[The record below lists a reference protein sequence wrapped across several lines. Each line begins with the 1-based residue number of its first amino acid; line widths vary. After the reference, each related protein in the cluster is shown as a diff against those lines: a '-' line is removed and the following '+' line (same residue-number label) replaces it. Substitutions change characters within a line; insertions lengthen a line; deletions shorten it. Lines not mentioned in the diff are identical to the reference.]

1 MTVHPIAP
9 RRPTLPPL
17 SDSIGTLTTEQSN
30 RLRQTYPGLP
40 SVKNCITCRG
50 NRQFRWYAPLGQR
63 DPECVEQYDCP
74 CEDQYV
80 LHRRF
85 LHAGIHENF
94 QRLGWADFEHIPAEA
109 VDMAMEYLDN
119 AEAFVAAG
127 FGLVIHGDKG
137 NGKTLLSNLIL
148 KELVAAGFDCYANTF
163 AAMIDAFADGWR
175 DKEDRK
181 WFSSRIRNADVLL
194 IDDLFRERNKG
205 VGTVGEN
212 ALEETLRHR
221 VARSK
226 PTIIT
231 MNPDPAEIE
240 KGYGSHTVS
249 LLAERARVYAFH
261 GPDRRAEMNERF
273 RAEVLAGLTRPIVVN

>member
-1 MTVHPIAP
+1 MT
-9 RRPTLPPL
+9 RPSLPGVPAK
-17 SDSIGTLTTEQSN
+17 IGTLTTEQSH
-30 RLRQTYPGLP
+30 RLTATYPGLP

-50 NRQFRWYAPLGQR
+50 ARTFRWYAPLSTR
-63 DPECVEQYDCP
+63 DPNLVGTYSCP

-94 QRLGWADFEHIPAEA
+94 QRLGWADFEHIPDSAIT
-109 VDMAMEYLDN
+109 MAMEYLDH
-119 AEAFVAAG
+119 AEAFVSAG
-127 FGLVIHGDKG
+127 FGMVIHGDRG

-148 KELVAAGFDCYANTF
+148 KELVAKGFDCYANTF
-163 AAMIDAFADGWR
+163 ATMIDAFADGWR
-175 DKEDRK
+175 DKDDRK
-181 WFSSRIRNADVLL
+181 WFSSRVRNAEVLL

-205 VGTVGEN
+205 AGTVGEN

-221 VARSK
+221 IARNK

-231 MNPDPAEIE
+231 MNPDPTEIE
-240 KGYGSHTVS
+240 KAYGGHTVS
-249 LLAERARVYAFH
+249 LLAERASVYQFV

-273 RAEVLAGLTRPIVVN
+273 RREITSGLTRPIVVN

>member
-1 MTVHPIAP
+1 MTTPTPTRH
-9 RRPTLPPL
+9 TLPPL
-17 SDSIGTLTTEQSN
+17 PAKVGTLTTEQSN
-30 RLRQTYPGLP
+30 RLRLTFPGLP

-50 NRQFRWYAPLGQR
+50 TKTFRWYAPISER
-63 DPECVEQYDCP
+63 DPGQVGEYACN

-94 QRLGWADFEHIPAEA
+94 QRLGWADFEHIPDEA
-109 VDMAMEYLDN
+109 IEMATEYLDH
-119 AEAFVAAG
+119 ADAFVSAG
-127 FGLVIHGDKG
+127 FGLVIWGDKG

-148 KELVAAGFDCYANTF
+148 KELVALGFDCYANTF
-163 AAMIDAFADGWR
+163 SSMIDTFADGWR
-175 DKEDRK
+175 DKDDRK
-181 WFSSRIRNADVLL
+181 WFSRRVRNADVLL

-205 VGTVGEN
+205 VGSVGEN

-221 VARSK
+221 VSRSK

-273 RAEVLAGLTRPIVVN
+273 RREILSGLTRPIVVN